1 MDEIGSTAGG
11 PGAATDRLVDEAVS
25 SNPSMAYRRPGATL
39 DASPVGMAA
48 EQRQKWEEPMME
60 PRTRAS
66 NSRLSRRQAI
76 LLGLEMAI
84 GAGLLTATG
93 TAQAAAAPQP
103 AAPAP
108 TMPASDVRDS
118 DLALRELGEQVRAM
132 MARYQVPG
140 VAVGLI
146 LGGENH
152 AAGWGVT
159 NVDYPLPVDTKTIFQ
174 IGSSTK
180 PFTGAALMHL
190 VDEGR
195 LSLEVPVRRYLPDL
209 ALADPDVA
217 ERLTVRHLVTHT
229 AGFFGE
235 EVPDGGR
242 NDDALT
248 RMVPQL
254 VGLPQIAPPG
264 RVFGYNNAAVAL
276 AGRVLEVASGRPYE
290 EAVTQLLLTPL
301 GMERSSFFVDDLVT
315 YPVAAGHVG
324 GPDGPEVARPYD
336 GGLLSRAVA
345 PAGGLLSSVDDLLT
359 WARFQLGDGR
369 AADGT
374 RLLAPETLASTHA
387 PQGPGGALG
396 TDDLEGVGVNWLL
409 RRVAAVRTV
418 EHGGT
423 TVAQRSQFVL
433 VPERGFAFVL
443 LTNAPGGSAIRQHL
457 TPWVLDHYLGLRE
470 PPLAHIVVPAGQLG
484 EYAGAYGL
492 RAYGAG
498 LRVDRVADGLT
509 LQVLG
514 DDGQAAGPASA
525 LAFYA
530 PDRVVETDGPLAGS
544 RTDFL
549 RADGGAVR
557 WLRNRG
563 RLWEWL

>member
-1 MDEIGSTAGG
+1 M
-11 PGAATDRLVDEAVS
+11 L
-25 SNPSMAYRRPGATL
+25 
-39 DASPVGMAA
+39 
-48 EQRQKWEEPMME
+48 E
-60 PRTRAS
+60 PRARAPS
-66 NSRLSRRQAI
+66 SRLSRRQAT
-76 LLGLEMAI
+76 LLGLKLAV
-84 GAGLLTATG
+84 GAGLLAATG
-93 TAQAAAAPQP
+93 TARASAAPQP

-108 TMPASDVRDS
+108 AMPASDVQDA
-118 DLALRELGEQVRAM
+118 DPALRELGEQVRAM
-132 MARYQVPG
+132 MARYEVPG

-146 LGGENH
+146 LGGETH

-159 NVDYPLPVDTKTIFQ
+159 NVEYPLPVDAGTIFQ

-180 PFTGAALMHL
+180 PFTGAALMRL
-190 VDEGR
+190 ADEGR
-195 LSLEVPVRRYLPDL
+195 LALEEPVRRYLPDL
-209 ALADPDVA
+209 VLADPGVA
-217 ERLTVRHLVTHT
+217 EGITLKHLVTHT

-235 EVPDGGR
+235 VVPDGGS
-242 NDDALT
+242 NDDALA

-254 VGLPQIAPPG
+254 VSLPQIAPLG

-276 AGRVLEVASGRPYE
+276 AGRVLEVVSGRPYE
-290 EAVTQLLLTPL
+290 EAVRQLLLAPL

-315 YPVAAGHVG
+315 YPVAAGHVS
-324 GPDGPEVARPYD
+324 GPDGPHVARPYD

-345 PAGGLLSSVDDLLT
+345 PAGGLLSSVDDMLR

-409 RRVAAVRTV
+409 RRAAGARTV

-433 VPERGFAFVL
+433 VPERDFAFVL
-443 LTNAPGGSAIRQHL
+443 LTNAPGGSAIRHQL
-457 TPWVLDHYLGLRE
+457 TPWVLEHYLGLRE
-470 PPLAHIVVPAGQLG
+470 PPVAHVGAPAAQLG

-498 LRVDRVADGLT
+498 LRVDRVTDGLM
-509 LQVLG
+509 LQLLG
-514 DDGQAAGPASA
+514 DDGAPAGPAA
-525 LAFYA
+525 PLAFYA
-530 PDRVVETDGPLAGS
+530 PDRVVETDGPVAGNRS
-544 RTDFL
+544 DFL
-549 RADGGAVR
+549 RADGGPVR
-557 WLRNRG
+557 WLRHRG
-563 RLWEWL
+563 RLWERL